1 LGGLVRATIEKLIY
15 GGDGL
20 ARVDDAAVF
29 VPFVL
34 PGEDVELQITE
45 SKKKFQR
52 GEITSLLIPS
62 PQRVQPRCPYFTKC
76 GGCQYQHVS
85 YQAQLHYKE
94 EILRETLRRIGGV
107 NWTQSVTVHPSPP
120 WQYRNRAQWKIR
132 PADDLP
138 GAPPTIGYMRAASSA
153 LCAVDQCPIISP
165 LLENTLASFVQW
177 LANQDDFAA
186 EVAKIREIEA
196 FADHADERFTLTL
209 QFSRW
214 PSDPQHFADAL
225 HERLPRVVSLLFRN
239 KSGEYATG
247 FGSGSL
253 EYHAANA
260 IYQVSHDSFFQ
271 VNRFLVDTL
280 VERVISSAGAGE
292 IALDLF
298 AGVGLFTLPLAKN
311 LHRVSAVE
319 GNPAAVQDLRANIG
333 RAAATSETDHAGASS
348 GRPQAGTPN
357 VDARQADVSQFL
369 RKPPREVSAA
379 DVVIIDPPRTGIPP
393 EALPRL
399 CKLQPRKIIYVSCEP
414 STLARDL
421 AVFRAND
428 YSLTALELFDHFPQ
442 TFHIESLA
450 ILERDA

>member
-1 LGGLVRATIEKLIY
+1 VGGLVRATIEKLIY

-20 ARVDDAAVF
+20 ARVDGAAIF

-34 PGEDVELQITE
+34 PGEDVELQVTE

-52 GEITSLLIPS
+52 AEVTSVLTPS
-62 PQRVQPRCPYFTKC
+62 PQRVKPRCPYFTRC
-76 GGCQYQHVS
+76 GGCQYQHIS
-85 YQAQLHYKE
+85 YEAQLKYKE
-94 EILRETLRRIGGV
+94 EILRETLRRTGGV
-107 NWTQSVTVHPSPP
+107 NWTQPIIIHPSPP

-132 PADDLP
+132 PTDDSP
-138 GAPPTIGYMRAASSA
+138 GAPTAVGYMRAASSA
-153 LCAVDQCPIISP
+153 LCAVNECPIISP
-165 LLENTLASFVQW
+165 LVESTLASFAQW
-177 LANQDDFAA
+177 LTNQDDFAA
-186 EVAKIREIEA
+186 EVAQIREIEA
-196 FADHADERFTLTL
+196 FADHADVHFTLTL

-225 HERLPRVVSLLFRN
+225 HERLPRVISLLFRN

-253 EYHAANA
+253 EYHAANT

-280 VERVISSAGAGE
+280 VERVISSMGAGQ

-298 AGVGLFTLPLAKN
+298 AGVGLFTLPLAKTFR
-311 LHRVSAVE
+311 RVFAVE
-319 GNPAAVQDLRANIG
+319 GNPAAVQDLRANIA
-333 RAAATSETDHAGASS
+333 RAAATSGTDHAGAGS
-348 GRPQAGTPN
+348 GRTGTRTPN
-357 VDARQADVSQFL
+357 VDLRQADVSQFL
-369 RKPPREVSAA
+369 RKPPREASAA
-379 DVVIIDPPRTGIPP
+379 DVVIIDPPRTGIPAD
-393 EALPRL
+393 ALPRL

-421 AVFRAND
+421 AVFKTNH
-428 YSLTALELFDHFPQ
+428 YSLAALELFDHFPQ